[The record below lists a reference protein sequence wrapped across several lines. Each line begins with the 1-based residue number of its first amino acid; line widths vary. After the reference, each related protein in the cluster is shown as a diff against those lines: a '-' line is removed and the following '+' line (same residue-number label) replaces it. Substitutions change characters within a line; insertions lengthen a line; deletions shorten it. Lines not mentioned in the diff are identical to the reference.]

1 MRTQLATGLFLT
13 TAITLAAFQGPSSDW
28 PMYNRDPAGTRYSPL
43 TQINTKN
50 ASKLHLAW
58 TYQLRSAG
66 TGRGARG
73 SGSEATPIVVNDV
86 MYMPAAG
93 RVVALNPET
102 GREIWRY
109 ELPSG
114 SPGNRG
120 VSYWPG
126 DKNNPPRIIFTAGH
140 TMVGLNARTGKLDP
154 GFGKEGEVNLVI
166 PYNSPP
172 TIYKN
177 FLFVG
182 ANVPEINAPN
192 LPGDTR
198 AYDARTGAKLW
209 EFHSVPRAG
218 EPGNET
224 WEQPDSW
231 KDRTGVNNWGFQMA
245 VNAQRDILYTTFG
258 SPASDFYGGD
268 RKGNDLYGN
277 SVVALDINTGKM
289 KWYFQAVHHDVWDFD
304 LPPAPA
310 LLDVTIDG
318 KKVPVLAQTGK
329 VGYMYILNR
338 VTGEPIFPIKETPVP
353 KSQVPGEFLS
363 PTQPIP
369 VKPPPFGRMSFTL
382 DDLVTAADTNEE
394 HAAACRDLVNKSGGA
409 HNEGPFTPYA
419 WRAPGAAPVSNVI
432 FPGPIGGVNWGGSA
446 TDPKLGYVYVFTNEY
461 ASIGWIQQEPATSK
475 VPYQQASIYGNPFN
489 SKFWAMKKD
498 ENGLTL
504 GAQSWPCQKPPW
516 GRSHCSQYRHGRIR
530 LADSPRR
537 DGRTPRRQEEHRP
550 HRFRRTH
557 RHCRRRLIHRRHQRQ
572 ALPCFRFQD
581 RKTALGGQTRLQRH
595 RRPHHLHEQEPSPIR
610 RDHGS
615 QRRRR
620 CHRSRPSRW
629 RIADGLHTAVR
640 RATHSTDK
648 MSL

>member
-1 MRTQLATGLFLT
+1 MRTLIPAGALCFVALPALF
-13 TAITLAAFQGPSSDW
+13 AQASDW
-28 PMYNRDPAGTRYSPL
+28 PMYNRDSAGTRYSPL

-50 ASKLHLAW
+50 VSKLQVAW

-66 TGRGARG
+66 TGRGSRG
-73 SGSEATPIVVNDV
+73 SGSEATPIVIDDV
-86 MYMPAAG
+86 MYLPAAG
-93 RVVALNPET
+93 RVVALNPES

-114 SPGNRG
+114 SPSNRG
-120 VSYWPG
+120 VTYWPG
-126 DKNNPPRIIFTAGH
+126 DKNNPPRIIFTSGK
-140 TMVGLNARTGKLDP
+140 TMYGLNAKTGKLDP
-154 GFGKEGEVNLVI
+154 GFGKEGQVDLVI

-172 TIYKN
+172 TVYKN

-182 ANVPEINAPN
+182 ANVPEINQPG

-224 WEQPDSW
+224 WEQPNSW
-231 KDRTGVNNWGFQMA
+231 KDRTGVNNWGFQMT
-245 VNAQRDILYTTFG
+245 VDAQRDILYTTFG

-268 RKGNDLYGN
+268 RKGNDLYGT
-277 SVVALDINTGKM
+277 SVVALDINTGRM
-289 KWYFQAVHHDVWDFD
+289 KWHFQAVHHDVWDFD

-338 VTGEPIFPIKETPVP
+338 VTGEPIFPIKETPAP
-353 KSQVPGEFLS
+353 KSEVPGEFLS

-461 ASIGWIQQEPATSK
+461 ASIGWIQQEPSTSK

-489 SKFWAMKKD
+489 SKFWALKKD

-516 GRSHCSQYRHGRIR
+516 GRLTAVNIATGEFAWQIPLGVTDELSEGKRHTGRIGFGGPIVTAGGV
-530 LADSPRR
+530 LFIGATNDK
-537 DGRTPRRQEEHRP
+537 
-550 HRFRRTH
+550 RFRAFDSKNGKQLWETK
-557 RHCRRRLIHRRHQRQ
+557 LDYSAIAVPITYMGKNSRQ
-572 ALPCFRFQD
+572 YVAITAANGGAGVTDPDTRGGESLMVFALP
-581 RKTALGGQTRLQRH
+581 
-595 RRPHHLHEQEPSPIR
+595 
-610 RDHGS
+610 
-615 QRRRR
+615 
-620 CHRSRPSRW
+620 
-629 RIADGLHTAVR
+629 
-640 RATHSTDK
+640 
-648 MSL
+648 